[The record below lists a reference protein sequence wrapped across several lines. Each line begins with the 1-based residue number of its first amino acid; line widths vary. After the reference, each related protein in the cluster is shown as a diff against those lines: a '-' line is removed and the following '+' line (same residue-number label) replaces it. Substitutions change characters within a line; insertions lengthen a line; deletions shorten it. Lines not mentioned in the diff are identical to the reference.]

1 MVELYLTYLILIGA
15 SLVAAFSYGL
25 FLVTREPS
33 PARAAVKTMGVG
45 FLLLAVAFGVW
56 ASPDYALLY
65 LALGASALGDWLL
78 AGPGER
84 RFIAGVG
91 AFAVA
96 HGAYIPLFMTMG
108 AWNQTPDAV
117 RLAGMA
123 LLVVVASI
131 LLFKVLWSRLGAL
144 RWPLTGYFVIILG
157 MGVTALALPPAAGTL
172 VILVGAGLF
181 ILSDMVLGVELFR
194 LDPASPARKLTSR
207 LIWFTYYGGQ
217 VLIAAGTVM
226 VLNFRP

>member
-1 MVELYLTYLILIGA
+1 MPVLYLTFLALIGV
-15 SLVAAFSYGL
+15 SLVAAVTYGL

-33 PARAAVKTMGVG
+33 AVRSAAKTMGVG
-45 FLLLAVAFGVW
+45 FLLVAVVFGVW
-56 ASPDYALLY
+56 ASPDFALLY
-65 LALGASALGDWLL
+65 LALGASGLGDWLL

-84 RFIAGVG
+84 RFMAGVG

-108 AWNQTPDAV
+108 AWSQTPDAL

-123 LLVVVASI
+123 LLVLVASI
-131 LLFKVLWSRLGAL
+131 LLFRVLWSRLGAL

-157 MGVTALALPPAAGTL
+157 MGVTALALPPGAGTL
-172 VILVGAGLF
+172 VILAGAALF

-194 LDPASPARKLTSR
+194 LDPASPVRKLTSR
-207 LIWFTYYGGQ
+207 VIWFTYYGGQ
-217 VLIAAGTVM
+217 VLIAVGTVM